1 MIYDKL
7 LSLYVNELGRLET
20 NVITATNNIIKTD
33 SSNYALVELIKAK
46 AVEEWHRDYFK
57 QVLDYVKVLEHID

>member
-7 LSLYVNELGRLET
+7 LSLYVNELGRLES
-20 NVITATNNIIKTD
+20 NVIIATNNIIKTD

-46 AVEEWHRDYFK
+46 AVEEWHKEYFK

>member
-7 LSLYVNELGRLET
+7 LSLYVIELGRLET
-20 NVITATNNIIKTD
+20 NVITATNNIIRTD

-46 AVEEWHRDYFK
+46 AIEEWHREYFK
-57 QVLDYVKVLEHID
+57 QVLDYVKMLEDID

>member
-7 LSLYVNELGRLET
+7 LSLYVSELGRLET

-46 AVEEWHRDYFK
+46 AIEEWYKEYFK
-57 QVLDYVKVLEHID
+57 QVLDYVKALEHID

>member
-7 LSLYVNELGRLET
+7 LSLYVNELGRLES

-46 AVEEWHRDYFK
+46 AVEEWHKEYFK

>member
-7 LSLYVNELGRLET
+7 LSLYVSELGRLET

-33 SSNYALVELIKAK
+33 SSNYALIELIKAK
-46 AVEEWHRDYFK
+46 AIEEWYREHFR

>member
-7 LSLYVNELGRLET
+7 LSLYVNELGRLES

-33 SSNYALVELIKAK
+33 SSNYALIELIKAK
-46 AVEEWHRDYFK
+46 AVEEWHREYFK

>member
-46 AVEEWHRDYFK
+46 AIEDWHREYFK
-57 QVLDYVKVLEHID
+57 QLLDYVKVLENID